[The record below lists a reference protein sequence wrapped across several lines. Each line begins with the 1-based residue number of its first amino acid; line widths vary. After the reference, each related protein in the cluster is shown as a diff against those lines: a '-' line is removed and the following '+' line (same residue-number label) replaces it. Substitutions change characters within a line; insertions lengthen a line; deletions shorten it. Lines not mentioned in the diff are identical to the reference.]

1 MSRRLIPS
9 NRRLAYLL
17 PAMAAL
23 LLSACGWFSP
33 RPHNLL
39 LICLDTVRAD
49 VFLEPSLH
57 DSLSPWLARAQVY
70 SNAVTVAPW
79 TLPTVATVFT
89 GLYPVQH
96 GAGQFGTPVANLTS
110 ETPTA
115 LSGQAHT
122 LAETLQ
128 ENGRVTG
135 LFSAH
140 PWFKPGFGLDQGFQ
154 YRDYRKGAVPL
165 IGKLLQWLDAL
176 DKGQAYFAY
185 LHLMEAHDLHRQP
198 KAQLEAQ
205 FEALKPELKD
215 YLRAHANPHMCQ
227 HASSAK
233 CINSEVY
240 AASILQLRNLLAGLL
255 GALDERGL
263 LEDTAVVIFSDH
275 GEAFREH
282 LRQHRALN
290 SDPRGFYGRGHGQY
304 LYQELLHVPVVAWLP
319 GQPGNTWPGRV
330 SLVDLFPTLLAWLH
344 VDRDVSAL
352 PGRQLPPP
360 PQPQDD
366 DRTLYAS
373 GIAYGP
379 QSLAVLKGRF
389 KALYWPDDDRL
400 EVFNLAKDP
409 DERHPLDN
417 PGRLMEF
424 TTLAGDYLAL
434 PNRLQGT
441 AGQPDAE
448 QLQDLQAIGY
458 LQGESEDADE
468 DQDQDQHD
476 EEQP

>member
-1 MSRRLIPS
+1 
-9 NRRLAYLL
+9 
-17 PAMAAL
+17 MAAL

-49 VFLEPSLH
+49 VFLAPDLH
-57 DSLSPWLARAQVY
+57 DGLSPWLAKAQVY

-79 TLPTVATVFT
+79 TMPTIATVFT

-96 GAGQFGTPVANLTS
+96 GAGQFGTPVADLTS

-115 LSGQAHT
+115 LSDQAHT
-122 LAETLQ
+122 LAEILQ
-128 ENGRVTG
+128 EHGRATG

-140 PWFKPGFGLDQGFQ
+140 PWFKPGFGLDQGFEHL
-154 YRDYRKGAVPL
+154 DYRKGAIPL
-165 IGKLLQWLDAL
+165 IGKLLQWVDAL
-176 DKGQAYFAY
+176 DGGQPFFAY
-185 LHLMEAHDLHRQP
+185 LHLMEAHDLHRLP
-198 KAQLEAQ
+198 KAELEEH
-205 FEALKPELKD
+205 FEALRPELQD
-215 YLRAHANPHMCQ
+215 YLQAHANPYMCQ
-227 HASSAK
+227 HANSAK
-233 CINSEVY
+233 CINSKVY
-240 AASILQLRNLLAGLL
+240 AASVLQLRNLLAGLL

-263 LEDTAVVIFSDH
+263 LDDTVVVVFADH

-282 LRQHRALN
+282 LKQHRAQN

-319 GQPGNTWPGRV
+319 GQAGNTWTGQV
-330 SLVDLFPTLLAWLH
+330 SLVDLFPALLAWLH
-344 VDRDVSAL
+344 LGDEQGEL
-352 PGRQLPPP
+352 PGRPLPPP
-360 PQPQDD
+360 PQPQVGE
-366 DRTLYAS
+366 RALYAS

-389 KALYWPDDDRL
+389 KALYWPDQDRL

-409 DERHPLDN
+409 DERHPVDN
-417 PGRLMEF
+417 HGRLMEF
-424 TTLAGDYLAL
+424 TTLVGDYLAL
-434 PNRLQGT
+434 PNRLQG
-441 AGQPDAE
+441 AAARPDAE

-458 LQGESEDADE
+458 LQGESEDAE
-468 DQDQDQHD
+468 QDQDQND